1 MELPLASKAEN
12 EFPRENKDLNMRNL
26 SASSKN
32 VSNSAKQLSVET
44 GSSHCQ
50 TCVGRRQD
58 GYGVHPVL
66 YNTYRSTQATM
77 RCCYVCWWM
86 LVVGI
91 SLTTIIDS
99 DPFLTTGNLNMF
111 YMTELIKKNQ
121 VSKPFTDSDGQED
134 ATFMD
139 IQELDDVWIWID
151 KVFIAYL
158 APSDASYESVSII
171 NSLLGSKV
179 TNHING

>member
-1 MELPLASKAEN
+1 M
-12 EFPRENKDLNMRNL
+12 
-26 SASSKN
+26 
-32 VSNSAKQLSVET
+32 
-44 GSSHCQ
+44 
-50 TCVGRRQD
+50 
-58 GYGVHPVL
+58 
-66 YNTYRSTQATM
+66 
-77 RCCYVCWWM
+77 
-86 LVVGI
+86 VGI

-99 DPFLTTGNLNMF
+99 DPFLQTGNLNMF
-111 YMTELIKKNQ
+111 YMTELIKKNM
-121 VSKPFTDSDGQED
+121 VSKPFTDSDDQED

-151 KVFIAYL
+151 KVFFAYL

>member
-1 MELPLASKAEN
+1 MELPLASKSVN
-12 EFPRENKDLNMRNL
+12 ELPRGNKSLSMQNL
-26 SASSKN
+26 SAKN
-32 VSNSAKQLSVET
+32 VSKSTKQVGVET
-44 GSSHCQ
+44 GISHSQ

-77 RCCYVCWWM
+77 RYCYVCWWM

-99 DPFLTTGNLNMF
+99 DPFLQTGNLNMF
-111 YMTELIKKNQ
+111 YMTELIKKNM
-121 VSKPFTDSDGQED
+121 VSKPFTDSDDQED

-151 KVFIAYL
+151 KVFITYL
-158 APSDASYESVSII
+158 APSDASYESVCII
-171 NSLLGSKV
+171 KTFLGPSKV
-179 TNHING
+179 TNHTNG